1 MMTPRTTN
9 WASIV
14 EPDRT
19 AARRRSAPRA
29 GVLIRAWAIIILGVA
44 ALFGCGPPEPIRIGF
59 VGGTSGRVA
68 DLGIAGRDAVLLA
81 VELRNRAGGVAGR
94 KVELLIR
101 DDEQKP
107 EVARRAV
114 RELIDQGVVAIVGPM
129 TSAMAIAVAPIAD
142 EAKVLLMSPTV
153 STDDL
158 TGRDDYFF
166 RVVDSTL
173 DNAMRVARYHLSESS
188 LRRLAAVYD
197 LRNKSYTESWLNN
210 FRATYVQGGGEVI
223 EALGFESGGETA
235 FLQLAQ
241 DLLAAP
247 ADGVL
252 IVANSMDTAL
262 LCQQIRK
269 LDRRIPI
276 ITSEWA
282 ATERLIE
289 LGGKAVEGMIVAQNF
304 DRDSTE
310 PRYRAFYQAYR
321 DRFHR
326 EPGFGG
332 VLAFDAANVVLDAL
346 ARRQAGRSIK
356 ETVLAIRRFEGVQ
369 EPIPFNEFG
378 EVKRSLYITV
388 VRDGAFVVVK

>member
-29 GVLIRAWAIIILGVA
+29 GALIRAWAIIVLGIA
-44 ALFGCGPPEPIRIGF
+44 ALLGCQPPEPIRIGF

-81 VELRNRAGGVAGR
+81 VELRNQAGGVAGR

-107 EVARRAV
+107 EVAQRVV

-142 EAKVLLMSPTV
+142 EAQVLLMSPTAT
-153 STDDL
+153 SDDL
-158 TGRDDYFF
+158 TGLDDYFF
-166 RVVDSTL
+166 RVNASTL
-173 DNAMRVARYHLSESS
+173 DNASRIARYHVGQNAT
-188 LRRLAAVYD
+188 RRLAVAYD
-197 LRNKSYTESWLNN
+197 LRNKSYTESWLNS
-210 FRATYVQGGGEVI
+210 FRAAYVQGGGEVVKV
-223 EALGFESGGETA
+223 LGFEGGGETA
-235 FLQLAQ
+235 LLQVAQ
-241 DLLAAP
+241 DLLAAQ

-252 IVANSMDTAL
+252 IVANSVDTAL
-262 LCQQIRK
+262 LSQQIRK
-269 LDRRIPI
+269 LDRHAPI

-289 LGGKAVEGMIVAQNF
+289 LGGKAVEGVIVAQNF
-304 DRDSTE
+304 DRNSAA

-332 VLAFDAANVVLDAL
+332 VIAFDAANVVLDAL
-346 ARRQAGRSIK
+346 AQQQAGRNVK
-356 ETVLAIRRFEGVQ
+356 ETVLAMRRFEGVQ
-369 EPIPFNEFG
+369 EPIVFNEFG

-388 VRDGAFVVVK
+388 VRDGQFVMVE

>member
-1 MMTPRTTN
+1 M
-9 WASIV
+9 WAWTI
-14 EPDRT
+14 
-19 AARRRSAPRA
+19 
-29 GVLIRAWAIIILGVA
+29 LILGVTV
-44 ALFGCGPPEPIRIGF
+44 LLGCGPPPEPILIGF

-81 VELRNRAGGVAGR
+81 VELRNRTGGVAGR
-94 KVELLIR
+94 KVKLLIK
-101 DDEQKP
+101 DDEQNP
-107 EVARRAV
+107 EVAQRAV
-114 RELIDQGVVAIVGPM
+114 RELIDRGVVAIVGPM
-129 TSAMAIAVAPIAD
+129 TSAMAIAVVPIAD

-158 TGRDDYFF
+158 NGRDDYFF

-173 DNAMRVARYHLSESS
+173 DNATRAARYHLSESS

-210 FRATYVQGGGEVI
+210 FRATYVQGGGEVV

-269 LDRRIPI
+269 LDRSIPI

-304 DRDSTE
+304 DRNSTE

-332 VLAFDAANVVLDAL
+332 VLAFEAANVVLDAL
-346 ARRQAGRSIK
+346 AQRQEGQTVK
-356 ETVLAIRRFEGVQ
+356 EAVLAARRFEGLQ
-369 EPIPFNEFG
+369 EPIVFDEFG
-378 EVKRSLYITV
+378 DVTRSLFITV
-388 VRDGAFVVVK
+388 VRDGRFVVVQ

>member
-1 MMTPRTTN
+1 MKSFRRTGTG
-9 WASIV
+9 
-14 EPDRT
+14 T
-19 AARRRSAPRA
+19 RA
-29 GVLIRAWAIIILGVA
+29 ITLLLAVLVLLSCAVLP
-44 ALFGCGPPEPIRIGF
+44 GCQPPESIRIGF

-81 VELRNRAGGVAGR
+81 VELRNQAGGVAGR

-101 DDEQKP
+101 DDEQNP

-114 RELIDQGVVAIVGPM
+114 RELIAQGVVAIVGPM
-129 TSAMAIAVAPIAD
+129 TSAMAIAVVPIAD
-142 EAKVLLMSPTV
+142 EAKVLLMSPTA

-158 TGRDDYFF
+158 TGLDDYFF
-166 RVVDSTL
+166 RVNASTL
-173 DNAMRVARYHLSESS
+173 DNASRVARYHVGRNAT
-188 LRRLAAVYD
+188 RRLAVAYD
-197 LRNKSYTESWLNN
+197 LRNKSYTESWFNS
-210 FRATYVQGGGEVI
+210 FRATYVQGGGEIVKV
-223 EALGFESGGETA
+223 LGFESGGETT

-269 LDRRIPI
+269 LDRRAPI

-289 LGGKAVEGMIVAQNF
+289 LGGKAVEGVIVAQNF
-304 DRDSTE
+304 DRNSTE

-332 VLAFDAANVVLDAL
+332 VIAFDAANVVLDAL
-346 ARRQAGRSIK
+346 AQQKAGRSVK
-356 ETVLAIRRFEGVQ
+356 ETVLAMRRFEGVQ
-369 EPIPFNEFG
+369 EPIIFNEFG
-378 EVKRSLYITV
+378 EMKRSLHITV
-388 VRDGAFVVVK
+388 VRDGQFVVVE